1 MYASPP
7 QMTLF
12 PLYTGPN
19 HTSVLQVG
27 QKPSQAQYYVNDNR
41 GTVQLLT
48 QLVAKGR
55 QLDRRRGKGAPETT
69 VNSNQRDFKMYRI
82 PQWNTCLLHMRHGY
96 PFSLVFL
103 LHKSRS
109 PQRWGGNDVV
119 TLGT

>member
-1 MYASPP
+1 MHTNNLCVYGGSMYASPP
-7 QMTLF
+7 EMTLF

-55 QLDRRRGKGAPETT
+55 QLDRRQGKGAPETT
-69 VNSNQRDFKMYRI
+69 VNSSQWAFTMY
-82 PQWNTCLLHMRHGY
+82 
-96 PFSLVFL
+96 
-103 LHKSRS
+103 
-109 PQRWGGNDVV
+109 
-119 TLGT
+119 